1 MAKAAA
7 PPLALAKTRAAFL
20 KQISVHGPPMLRAL
34 LYDHWADHAPCSW
47 LAQLQADVRCVS
59 QYLPGLGEL
68 LPSGSEVECLLE
80 AVADSPSWW
89 FQKVQAA
96 EKVFQHDLSAWLHQ
110 PGQIVTEDTAEDRP
124 FRCGLCPC
132 SFALRKHLHAHQAR
146 AHRQFS
152 PARHFTL
159 TEYCFSCHRFYGS
172 IRQSQQHLKASPPC
186 LLRLAHVFPPLTYE
200 QILAL
205 EGPEKCAQAR
215 VQKGHWRDFNG
226 GPPPSRAPLV
236 FGPVCPTLVERGDSL
251 SDTDEHSSLLSL
263 RLYRPSESVL
273 QWITAHVSGKS
284 TEGVRTTTT
293 RFWLR
298 RPGLFHRNSA

>member
-1 MAKAAA
+1 MSNVHIHLTSQTSVRPTLWCGFKVKTLHLYSDETKRTANAGPKLRKTNSKRKSRTDCTSLEPEA
-7 PPLALAKTRAAFL
+7 PHLIPGALRAIGHIMCQHTL
-20 KQISVHGPPMLRAL
+20 PPRDVCRPEWLDEHVCSVHACM
-34 LYDHWADHAPCSW
+34 
-47 LAQLQADVRCVS
+47 
-59 QYLPGLGEL
+59 
-68 LPSGSEVECLLE
+68 
-80 AVADSPSWW
+80 
-89 FQKVQAA
+89 
-96 EKVFQHDLSAWLHQ
+96 
-110 PGQIVTEDTAEDRP
+110 
-124 FRCGLCPC
+124 
-132 SFALRKHLHAHQAR
+132 
-146 AHRQFS
+146 
-152 PARHFTL
+152 
-159 TEYCFSCHRFYGS
+159 
-172 IRQSQQHLKASPPC
+172 
-186 LLRLAHVFPPLTYE
+186 LAHVFPPLTYE

-263 RLYRPSESVL
+263 RLYKPSESVL